1 MVIRNYLIILELLL
15 FIFFNILIFV
25 KTESIVKTF
34 ISLFQIFPPLLV
46 LLLIKYNNTNDK
58 NITIYTTIILFIN
71 FMIQISVIF
80 LIKKIAEIKKTD
92 RNYRPDEYDE

>member
-46 LLLIKYNNTNDK
+46 LLLIKYNKTNDK